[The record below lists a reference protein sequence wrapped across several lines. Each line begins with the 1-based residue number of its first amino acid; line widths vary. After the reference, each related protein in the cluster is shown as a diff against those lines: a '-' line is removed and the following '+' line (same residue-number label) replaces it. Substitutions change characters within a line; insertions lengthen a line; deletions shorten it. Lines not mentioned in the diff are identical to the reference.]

1 MICALFVER
10 ARSPVDNRPYPF
22 QGGQTTVTR
31 RDPHSARPA
40 GDTQRGDGGGDDA
53 GQPARC
59 FEEPGGGRTDGGR
72 RCVSQG
78 RPDLAG
84 VAVPAAYQPTV
95 LIAGERGPMIIE
107 LSRAATKKPASEKRL
122 RR

>member
-1 MICALFVER
+1 LRNPEA
-10 ARSPVDNRPYPF
+10 
-22 QGGQTTVTR
+22 
-31 RDPHSARPA
+31 A
-40 GDTQRGDGGGDDA
+40 GPTGSRG
-53 GQPARC
+53 
-59 FEEPGGGRTDGGR
+59 
-72 RCVSQG
+72 CVSQG

-107 LSRAATKKPASEKRL
+107 LSRAATKKPAGEKRL